1 MYNIPALDY
10 KQIEMDSL
18 AISDVRERTEE
29 EKAQI
34 SKEIEALF
42 SASKDLSP
50 NTLIHRLY
58 QYIKKD
64 CISYYQE
71 DIPFQYDYI
80 LMNNFIWKNIEK
92 NTKDNDSLWEE
103 MKDIIF
109 FFNLKLEEQKVAAA
123 YHLFEKGLLK
133 FDNIVKR
140 YWNLRS
146 QTCFASAPEYLDE
159 IYRNTLQDR
168 CFESL
173 KSMANHFI
181 N

>member
-18 AISDVRERTEE
+18 AISDVRERTEQ
-29 EKAQI
+29 EKMHI
-34 SKEIEALF
+34 SNEIEALF
-42 SASKDLSP
+42 TTSKGLSP
-50 NTLIHRLY
+50 NTLIHRIY
-58 QYIKKD
+58 KYIKKD
-64 CISYYQE
+64 CINYYSE

-80 LMNNFIWKNIEK
+80 LMNTFIWNNIEAA
-92 NTKDNDSLWEE
+92 TKDNDSLWEE
-103 MKDIIF
+103 MKDVIF

-123 YHLFEKGLLK
+123 YHLFEKGILK

-140 YWNLRS
+140 YWNMRS

-159 IYRNTLQDR
+159 IYRNTLQDK
-168 CFESL
+168 CFASL
-173 KSMANHFI
+173 KSMANNFI